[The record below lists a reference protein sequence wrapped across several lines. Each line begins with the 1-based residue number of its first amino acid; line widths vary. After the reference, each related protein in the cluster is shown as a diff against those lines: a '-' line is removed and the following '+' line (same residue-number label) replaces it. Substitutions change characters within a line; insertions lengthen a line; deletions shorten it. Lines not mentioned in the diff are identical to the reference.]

1 MGSVGDEAIRAEMG
15 WRDYADRLDVAMK
28 IAMKPYFDAAPHGL
42 PSEGAREMAIE
53 HGIRK
58 ARALG
63 ELQARLTEL
72 DADRGELLRMR
83 EEAVDPATL
92 ALIAVGLNN
101 NEAAHA
107 DLYAKISEIVNK
119 SGPHA

>member
-42 PSEGAREMAIE
+42 PSEGAREMAVE
-53 HGIRK
+53 HGIQK
-58 ARALG
+58 AKALG
-63 ELQARLTEL
+63 ELQARLAEL
-72 DADRGELLRMR
+72 DAERDKLLRMR
-83 EEAVDPATL
+83 EMTTAPSAL

-101 NEAAHA
+101 NEALLA
-107 DLYAKISEIVNK
+107 DVYGQISEIVNK